1 MNIRPP
7 PQLSSWWR
15 HCINTTIVASS
26 TPQLVASKIASTA
39 PVLSPHL
46 AASSFVVVTDIPTEN
61 GSSFAGSCG
70 GFGGLSD
77 GVASCTFVRVYRD
90 V

>member
-1 MNIRPP
+1 
-7 PQLSSWWR
+7 
-15 HCINTTIVASS
+15 VASS
-26 TPQLVASKIASTA
+26 TPQFVASTIASTA
-39 PVLSPHL
+39 PALSPHL
-46 AASSFVVVTDIPTEN
+46 AASSFVVITDIPTEN

-77 GVASCTFVRVYRD
+77 GVASRAFFRVYSD